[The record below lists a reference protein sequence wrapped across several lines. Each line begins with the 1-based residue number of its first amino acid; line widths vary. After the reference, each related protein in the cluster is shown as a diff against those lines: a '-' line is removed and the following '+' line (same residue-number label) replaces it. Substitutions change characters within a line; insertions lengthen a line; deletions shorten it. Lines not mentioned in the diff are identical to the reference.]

1 MRLMVIAAR
10 GEGGIPAP
18 QPRATDMTAVSADPS
33 ALARLAG
40 ERDLYLSLLD
50 LGSHDEPGPF
60 LEQALELIT
69 KVVGAHQGY
78 LEIDPRAGDTA
89 APRWSAAH
97 GFSEDEVQAVR
108 EVISSGIIAAAIGTG
123 ETVVTASALG
133 DQRFEARRS
142 VRGARIEAVL
152 CAPIGGAPVLGVVY
166 LQRRIEPGPF
176 SEEDRLKAETF
187 ARHVAPYA
195 DRLLARCRVASHED
209 ATTGY
214 RERLRL
220 DTVIGRSPALAS
232 ILREVALI
240 APLDIDVLLTG
251 GSGTG
256 KSQLAR
262 VIHENSLRAPQPF
275 VELNCAA
282 LPESLI
288 ESELFGAVQG
298 AHSTAVRRVD
308 GKVAAAQGGTLL
320 LDEVGELSPSAQ
332 AKLLQ
337 LLQSR
342 LYYPLGSTRPVRAD
356 LRIVAATNIDL
367 QAAVAEGKFREDLFY
382 RLSVLPIRMP
392 SLAERR
398 EDIAELARHFC
409 ACACERHRLPR
420 VTISEHL
427 AEALAAAEWPGNIRQ
442 LANAIEAAVIRAA
455 GSGLLRI
462 ERAHVFPPALRV
474 SANGSVDVAAPEPGG
489 RPTFQ
494 EATRRF
500 QAQLIR
506 EALEETGWNIVET
519 SRRLEVARSHLYALI
534 RAFGIERKGR

>member
-1 MRLMVIAAR
+1 MIAA
-10 GEGGIPAP
+10 
-18 QPRATDMTAVSADPS
+18 SADPR
-33 ALARLAG
+33 AVARLEG
-40 ERDLYLSLLD
+40 ERDLYLSLLN
-50 LGSHDEPGPF
+50 LGLHNEPAPF

-69 KVVGAHQGY
+69 KAVGAHQGY
-78 LEIDPRAGDTA
+78 LEIDPRAGDTD

-97 GFSEDEVQAVR
+97 GFSDDEVQAVR
-108 EVISSGIIAAAIGTG
+108 EVISRGIIAAAIGTG

-133 DQRFEARRS
+133 DQRFEARHS

-152 CAPIGGAPVLGVVY
+152 CAPIGKGPVLGVVY
-166 LQRRIEPGPF
+166 LQRRIDPGPF
-176 SEEDRLKAETF
+176 SEEDRLKAEIF

-195 DRLLARCRVASHED
+195 DRLLARSHAASRED
-209 ATTGY
+209 PTKAY
-214 RERLRL
+214 RDRLRL
-220 DTVIGRSPALAS
+220 DSLIGRSPSLAA

-256 KSQLAR
+256 KSQMAR
-262 VIHENSLRAPQPF
+262 VIHENSLRASQPF

-282 LPESLI
+282 IPESLI
-288 ESELFGAVQG
+288 DSELFGAVQG
-298 AHSTAVRRVD
+298 AHSTAVRRID

-342 LYYPLGSTRPVRAD
+342 LYYPLGSTRAVRAD
-356 LRIVAATNIDL
+356 LRIIAATNIEL
-367 QAAVAEGKFREDLFY
+367 GAAVAEGKFREDLFY

-409 ACACERHRLPR
+409 AGACERHRLPR
-420 VTISEHL
+420 VTISEQL
-427 AEALAAAEWPGNIRQ
+427 ADALAAAEWPGNIRQ
-442 LANAIEAAVIRAA
+442 LAHAIEAAVIRAA
-455 GSGLLRI
+455 GAGFLRI
-462 ERAHVFPPALRV
+462 ERAHVFPQTAPLR
-474 SANGSVDVAAPEPGG
+474 SNGIVDAASPEPAV
-489 RPTFQ
+489 RATFQ